1 MPRTLEFT
9 KNTPGERLWKS
20 FNSIYFSLLYSA
32 PCTLLM
38 TNGSNIYLQ
47 ICSFNKV
54 NNLIPDYFSFIS
66 LGLRM
71 MVNTLLASMKMLWDV
86 LILTMF
92 FICIFALVGMQV
104 FVGVLRNKCAEP
116 VPDNLQTSYIDY
128 VSNSSEWLMSR
139 LLFLFI
145 VHSTLVNLLS
155 VTEYVQWILQTTTVQ
170 TPHICI
176 TVGWAWTVPESFIV
190 SNTEL

>member
-1 MPRTLEFT
+1 
-9 KNTPGERLWKS
+9 
-20 FNSIYFSLLYSA
+20 
-32 PCTLLM
+32 M

-155 VTEYVQWILQTTTVQ
+155 VTEYVQWIIADNNSPNS
-170 TPHICI
+170 PHMHHSRMSMNGARII
-176 TVGWAWTVPESFIV
+176 HRFKRWTIV
-190 SNTEL
+190 KPIGNTFLNSTRQLLT

>member
-1 MPRTLEFT
+1 
-9 KNTPGERLWKS
+9 
-20 FNSIYFSLLYSA
+20 
-32 PCTLLM
+32 M

-47 ICSFNKV
+47 ICSFNNV

-155 VTEYVQWILQTTTVQ
+155 VTEYVEWILQTTTVHANS
-170 TPHICI
+170 PHMHHSRMSMNGARII
-176 TVGWAWTVPESFIV
+176 HRFKHWTIV
-190 SNTEL
+190 KPIGNTFLNSPRQLLT

>member
-1 MPRTLEFT
+1 
-9 KNTPGERLWKS
+9 
-20 FNSIYFSLLYSA
+20 
-32 PCTLLM
+32 M

-47 ICSFNKV
+47 TCSFDKFS
-54 NNLIPDYFSFIS
+54 NLIPGYFSFIS

-145 VHSTLVNLLS
+145 VPSTLVNKPFSSRFSSYS
-155 VTEYVQWILQTTTVQ
+155 V
-170 TPHICI
+170 
-176 TVGWAWTVPESFIV
+176 SFDRIRIQ
-190 SNTEL
+190 LM

>member
-1 MPRTLEFT
+1 MVAIYTYKFVL
-9 KNTPGERLWKS
+9 
-20 FNSIYFSLLYSA
+20 SIRS
-32 PCTLLM
+32 
-38 TNGSNIYLQ
+38 
-47 ICSFNKV
+47 K
-54 NNLIPDYFSFIS
+54 NLIPDYFSFIS

-139 LLFLFI
+139 LLSPFHSSFNFSKFI
-145 VHSTLVNLLS
+145 KCYGIRTMNYCRQQQSKLPTYASQSDEHERCLNHSSFQTLTYS
-155 VTEYVQWILQTTTVQ
+155 KTYW
-170 TPHICI
+170 
-176 TVGWAWTVPESFIV
+176 
-190 SNTEL
+190 

>member
-1 MPRTLEFT
+1 
-9 KNTPGERLWKS
+9 
-20 FNSIYFSLLYSA
+20 
-32 PCTLLM
+32 M

-128 VSNSSEWLMSR
+128 ASNSSEWLMSR

-155 VTEYVQWILQTTTVQ
+155 VTEYV
-170 TPHICI
+170 
-176 TVGWAWTVPESFIV
+176 E
-190 SNTEL
+190 

>member
-1 MPRTLEFT
+1 
-9 KNTPGERLWKS
+9 
-20 FNSIYFSLLYSA
+20 
-32 PCTLLM
+32 
-38 TNGSNIYLQ
+38 
-47 ICSFNKV
+47 
-54 NNLIPDYFSFIS
+54 
-66 LGLRM
+66 M

-128 VSNSSEWLMSR
+128 ASNSSEWLMSR

-145 VHSTLVNLLS
+145 VPSTLVNKSFFGRFSSYSVSVDRIYVKLL
-155 VTEYVQWILQTTTVQ
+155 
-170 TPHICI
+170 
-176 TVGWAWTVPESFIV
+176 
-190 SNTEL
+190 

>member
-1 MPRTLEFT
+1 MNAL
-9 KNTPGERLWKS
+9 PGERLWKS

-47 ICSFNKV
+47 ICSFNNV

-155 VTEYVQWILQTTTVQ
+155 VTEYVYNEYCRQQQSKLPTYASQSDEHERCPNHSSFQTLNYSKTY
-170 TPHICI
+170 
-176 TVGWAWTVPESFIV
+176 W
-190 SNTEL
+190 

>member
-1 MPRTLEFT
+1 MNAL
-9 KNTPGERLWKS
+9 PGERLWKS
-20 FNSIYFSLLYSA
+20 FNSIYFSHLYSA
-32 PCTLLM
+32 PCSLLM

-47 ICSFNKV
+47 TCSFDKFS
-54 NNLIPDYFSFIS
+54 NLIPGYFSFIS

-128 VSNSSEWLMSR
+128 ASNSSEWLISR
-139 LLFLFI
+139 
-145 VHSTLVNLLS
+145 
-155 VTEYVQWILQTTTVQ
+155 
-170 TPHICI
+170 
-176 TVGWAWTVPESFIV
+176 
-190 SNTEL
+190 

>member
-1 MPRTLEFT
+1 MVAIYTYKFVL
-9 KNTPGERLWKS
+9 
-20 FNSIYFSLLYSA
+20 SIRS
-32 PCTLLM
+32 
-38 TNGSNIYLQ
+38 
-47 ICSFNKV
+47 K
-54 NNLIPDYFSFIS
+54 NLIPDYFSFIS

-155 VTEYVQWILQTTTVQ
+155 VTEYVQWIIADNNSPNS
-170 TPHICI
+170 PHMHHSRMSMN
-176 TVGWAWTVPESFIV
+176 GAWIIHRFKHWPIV
-190 SNTEL
+190 KPIGNTFLNSTRQLLT